1 MIDWGDPCARAA
13 TLRAAYYRLIA
24 GEQTYEFDYKS
35 NEIERHMSF
44 SRGDLPSLR
53 TEIRIAEDAC
63 AVSQGV
69 PVRGRRRA
77 MVAGSVFPPGGFRW

>member
-1 MIDWGDPCARAA
+1 LIGG
-13 TLRAAYYRLIA
+13 TLAPAPRPSGPPITA
-24 GEQTYEFDYKS
+24 YEFDYKS

-77 MVAGSVFPPGGFRW
+77 MVAGSVVTGPDFPPGGFRW